1 MTRSDSSKI
10 ILGTVQFG
18 LDYGINNSNGK
29 VSNNDSQEILKYAY
43 ENNIRTLDTAES
55 YGNAH
60 EVIGLF
66 HKNNPQKL
74 FNVIT
79 KLPKDI
85 NNNFNE
91 KVNKYLNELNI
102 NQIEVL
108 MFHSFK
114 SYFENIDNISLL
126 NKLKF
131 NKKLKKI
138 GVSVYTNHEIE
149 KIIENDHI
157 DVIQVPF
164 NLLDNYN
171 FRAKVLI
178 KAKNKGKI
186 IQDPLFFR
194 VFFLKI

>member
-74 FNVIT
+74 FKVI
-79 KLPKDI
+79 
-85 NNNFNE
+85 
-91 KVNKYLNELNI
+91 
-102 NQIEVL
+102 
-108 MFHSFK
+108 
-114 SYFENIDNISLL
+114 IDR
-126 NKLKF
+126 
-131 NKKLKKI
+131 
-138 GVSVYTNHEIE
+138 HEERE
-149 KIIENDHI
+149 KIRINDKLNTN
-157 DVIQVPF
+157 V
-164 NLLDNYN
+164 
-171 FRAKVLI
+171 
-178 KAKNKGKI
+178 
-186 IQDPLFFR
+186 
-194 VFFLKI
+194 